1 MNIYFDNAAT
11 TALDKE
17 VLAEMLP
24 YLTDNYGN
32 PSSIHALGR
41 KAKAAIEKSRKIVA
55 NYLRASTAEIF
66 FTSGG
71 TESNNMVI
79 KQAVHSLGVQQ
90 IIISP
95 IEHHGVLHAAES
107 EARKGIQ
114 VNFVRV
120 NSLGEVDLIHLEELL
135 SYSKEKKTLVSIM
148 HANNEIGTIQ
158 NIQKIGELCLKNQA
172 FFHSDSVQTIGHY
185 SIDVTQ
191 IPVHFLSGSAHKLH
205 GPKGTGFVYINSDV
219 MLQPMIDGGAQER
232 NMRAGTENVAGIV
245 GFGKALEGWIKNRE
259 EYQAHIEELRQY
271 MKKQLEE
278 RLGDVQFNGFT
289 DERSLYHVLSVSLP
303 ANAKT
308 DLLLFNLDIDGI
320 CASGGSACASGS
332 MQASHVLEAIKA
344 DENRRSVRFSFSKY
358 NTKEEVDYAVEKLQT
373 LIN

>member
-11 TALDKE
+11 TVLDKE
-17 VLAEMLP
+17 ALAEMLP
-24 YLTDNYGN
+24 YLTENYGN
-32 PSSIHALGR
+32 PSSIHAFGR
-41 KAKAAIEKSRKIVA
+41 KAKAAIERGRKIVA
-55 NYLRASTAEIF
+55 NYLHASTAEIF

-79 KQAVHSLGVQQ
+79 KQAVLSLGVQR

-107 EARKGIQ
+107 ESQQGIQ
-114 VNFVRV
+114 VDFVRV
-120 NSLGEVDLIHLEELL
+120 NSLGEVDLAHLEELL
-135 SYSKEKKTLVSIM
+135 SVQKDKKTLVSIM

-158 NIQKIGELCLKNQA
+158 DIQKIGELCQKYHA
-172 FFHSDSVQTIGHY
+172 FFHSDSVQTVGHY
-185 SIDVTQ
+185 AIDVTK

-205 GPKGTGFVYINSDV
+205 GPKGIGFVYINSNV
-219 MLQPMIDGGAQER
+219 QLKPLIDGGAQER

-245 GFGKALEGWIKNRE
+245 GFGKALELWVQHRE
-259 EYQAHIEELRQY
+259 KLQAYIDDLRQY
-271 MKKQLEE
+271 MKLQLEE
-278 RLGDVQFNGFT
+278 KLSDIQFNGFT

-358 NTKEEVDYAVEKLQT
+358 NTKEEVDYAVEKLNV
-373 LIN
+373 LVG